1 MTHSQHKYGNE
12 KSHKPLFNILLREN
26 YHVLAGRFLLEET
39 LNWSDIHSKRMPYI
53 EKIPASLEW
62 FFSSTAKE
70 NPCDA
75 CK

>member
-39 LNWSDIHSKRMPYI
+39 LNWSDIH
-53 EKIPASLEW
+53 
-62 FFSSTAKE
+62 
-70 NPCDA
+70 
-75 CK
+75 